1 MINKLLSILFGWRI
15 ARRIIREN
23 PGKVMVYTLE
33 NVGDQCF
40 ELSYIAAYKEYHEL
54 DNVSVLTTNPNHPMI
69 RMYRSEF
76 DDIVQLSKREYDI
89 LFEFYKL
96 DIGQI
101 FRTRHPE
108 IFSTYLTTYIRNDF
122 LRNNLSINNAQI
134 VKAIYKIPQD
144 TPPSNA
150 CKVEQRE
157 NLERLI
163 DEQVIVPGKTVIL
176 NPFATSCYQIPLA
189 FFEIVAE
196 KLQKKGVHAVTSV
209 IKDQKPIRGTQGV
222 SFSLEETYSFSK
234 ECGYIIGA
242 RSGFLDLAVHSG
254 AVIASVDCADYLY
267 SDCYR
272 LEGWNCNDSAK
283 SFRYEPNNSEKVA
296 EDIVTFIIREMEKR

>member
-1 MINKLLSILFGWRI
+1 MINKLRAVLFGWRI

-40 ELSYIAAYKEYHEL
+40 ELSYIAAYKKYHGL
-54 DNVSVLTTNPNHPMI
+54 PNVSVLTTNPNHPMI

-76 DDIVQLSKREYDI
+76 DDIVHISKREYDI

-122 LRNNLSINNAQI
+122 LRHNLSINNAQI

-144 TPPSNA
+144 TPPSDA
-150 CKVEQRE
+150 CKVENRGNLDQMFRE
-157 NLERLI
+157 NVL
-163 DEQVIVPGKTVIL
+163 VPGKTVIL
-176 NPFATSCYQIPLA
+176 NPFATSCYQIPVA
-189 FFEIVAE
+189 FFENIVE
-196 KLQKKGVHAVTSV
+196 KLKESGIKAVTSV
-209 IKDQKPIRGTQGV
+209 VKDQKPIQGTQGIH
-222 SFSLEETYSFSK
+222 FTLDETYSFSR
-234 ECGYIIGA
+234 ECGFIIGA
-242 RSGFLDLAVHSG
+242 RSGFLDLAIHSG

-272 LEGWNCNDSAK
+272 LEGWNCNDAVK
-283 SFRYEPNNSEKVA
+283 TFRYNPDNSESIA
-296 EDIVTFIIREMEKR
+296 EDIVAFIKREMEKR